1 MADDY
6 RIRIE
11 LEAEEHA
18 HGFLDRLGRGPRSE
32 VDELVRD
39 LERSTLVV
47 SHDEQ
52 VVYVYADSASQA
64 EVARRLVDSE
74 LAEHGLEA
82 SVGPV
87 ERWLDEEDRWDTEP
101 AGPDVEEELTDRGVA
116 PWEVRVECDT
126 HRDAEQLADRLEGE
140 GYDVLRRWRYVIV
153 GAGSEEEAGEL
164 ATRLHGEAEPN
175 SALVWEVMPSNPFVV
190 FGGLGT

>member
-1 MADDY
+1 MDDY

-18 HGFLDRLGRGPRSE
+18 HGFLDRLGRGPRSG

-47 SHDEQ
+47 SHDER
-52 VVYVYADSASQA
+52 VVYVYADAASQA

-164 ATRLHGEAEPN
+164 AARLHGDAEPN